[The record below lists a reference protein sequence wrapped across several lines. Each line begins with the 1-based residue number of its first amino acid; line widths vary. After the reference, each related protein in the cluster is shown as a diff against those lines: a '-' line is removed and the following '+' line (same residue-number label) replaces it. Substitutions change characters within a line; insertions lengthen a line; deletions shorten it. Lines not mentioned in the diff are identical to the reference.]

1 MDPARPHIL
10 MTADAV
16 GGIWTYALD
25 LSRGLAARGT
35 AVTVAVVGPGLDEGR
50 RADADAAGIAL
61 VDLGHRPEWLA
72 ESPREVARAGAA
84 LAALAGRS
92 GADLLQLNHPALAA
106 ATAFDL
112 PVLGVCH
119 SCVATWW
126 AAVRG
131 TPLPAEFAW
140 QADAVGAGYRSTAQ
154 LVAPTRAF
162 AAATAARYALPVV
175 PAVVPNG
182 RAPRPAAAAPPH
194 PARAA
199 LTLGRLWDE
208 GKGADT
214 LDRAAALTRVPIR
227 AAGPL
232 VGPNGARLDPVR
244 LETLGPLPEA
254 AVRRLLEARPV
265 FVSAARYEPFGLAAL
280 EAAQAGCAL
289 VLSDIASLRE
299 IWGGAALFVAPEDAA
314 GFAAALDRL
323 DADPERRAELGAAAQ
338 RRSLDYGLELQV
350 DRMAAIYAALLG
362 ARARGSAVA

>member
-1 MDPARPHIL
+1 MDPARPHVL

-25 LSRGLAARGT
+25 LSRGLLARGT
-35 AVTVAVVGPGLDEGR
+35 AVTVAVIGPGLDEGR
-50 RADADAAGIAL
+50 RADAEVAGIAL
-61 VDLGHRPEWLA
+61 VELGHRPEWLA
-72 ESPREVARAGAA
+72 EGPGEVARAGEA

-106 ATAFDL
+106 ATAFDV

-126 AAVRG
+126 AAVRR

-140 QADAVGAGYRSTAQ
+140 QADVVGAGCRAAAH

-162 AAATAARYALPVV
+162 AEATAARYALRVMPT
-175 PAVVPNG
+175 VVPNG
-182 RAPRPAAAAPPH
+182 RAPRPVAAALAH

-232 VGPNGARLDPVR
+232 AGPNGARIAPIR

-254 AVRRLLEARPV
+254 AVRRLLEARPI

-299 IWGGAALFVAPEDAA
+299 SWEDAALFVAPDDAA

-323 DADPERRAELGAAAQ
+323 DADPVLRAGLGAAAQ
-338 RRSLDYGLELQV
+338 RRSLDYGLEVQV
-350 DRMAAIYAALLG
+350 GRMGALYAALLG
-362 ARARGSAVA
+362 VGALGSASG

>member
-1 MDPARPHIL
+1 MDPARPHLL

-25 LSRGLAARGT
+25 LSRGLRARGVNVT
-35 AVTVAVVGPGLDEGR
+35 LAVIGPGPDDDRRAAAEHEGIAVVDLD
-50 RADADAAGIAL
+50 
-61 VDLGHRPEWLA
+61 HKPEWLA
-72 ESPREVARAGAA
+72 DTPREVAAAGEA
-84 LAALAGRS
+84 LAAVAQRCEAG
-92 GADLLQLNHPALAA
+92 LIQLNHPALAA
-106 ATAFDL
+106 ATAFDV

-140 QADAVGAGYRSTAQ
+140 QADAVKAGYRAAKR

-162 AAATAARYALPVV
+162 AAATATRYDLPAV
-175 PAVVPNG
+175 PTVVPNG
-182 RAPRPAAAAPPH
+182 RAPRPVAPA
-194 PARAA
+194 PARLVSAA
-199 LTLGRLWDE
+199 LTVGRLWDE
-208 GKGADT
+208 GKGVGT

-232 VGPNGARLDPVR
+232 VGPDGARIDPLR
-244 LETLGPLPEA
+244 LETLGGLPEA
-254 AVRRLLEARPV
+254 AVRHLLEARPI

-289 VLSDIASLRE
+289 VLSDIATLRE
-299 IWGGAALFVAPEDAA
+299 LWHGAALFVEADDAA

-323 DADPERRAELGAAAQ
+323 DAEPGLRAGLGAAAQ
-338 RRSLDYGLELQV
+338 RRALDYGLELQV
-350 DRMAAIYAALLG
+350 DRMAALYAALLRVD
-362 ARARGSAVA
+362 AVGSAMV

>member
-1 MDPARPHIL
+1 MDPARPHLL

-25 LSRGLAARGT
+25 LSRGLRARGMT
-35 AVTVAVVGPGLDEGR
+35 VTVAVLGPGLDAER
-50 RADADAAGIAL
+50 RADAEAAGIAM

-72 ESPREVARAGAA
+72 ETPREVAQAGEA
-84 LAALAGRS
+84 LAALAKQS

-106 ATAFDL
+106 ATAFAV
-112 PVLGVCH
+112 PVLAVCH

-126 AAVRG
+126 VSVRG
-131 TPLPAEFAW
+131 TPLPGEFQW
-140 QADAVGAGYRSTAQ
+140 QADAVQAGYRAAAR

-162 AAATAARYALPVV
+162 AEATASRYGLPAT

-182 RAPRPAAAAPPH
+182 RAPRPASAEPPS

-208 GKGADT
+208 GKGVAT
-214 LDRAAALTRVPIR
+214 LDEAAALTRVPIR
-227 AAGPL
+227 AVGPL
-232 VGPNGARLDPVR
+232 VGPNGARFDPVW
-244 LETLGPLPEA
+244 LETPGPLPEA
-254 AVRRLLEARPV
+254 AVRSLLAARPI

-299 IWGGAALFVAPEDAA
+299 IWDGAALFVAPGDAA
-314 GFAAALDRL
+314 GFANALDRI
-323 DADPERRAELGAAAQ
+323 DAEPRLRAGLGEAAQ
-338 RRSLDYGLELQV
+338 RRSLEYGLAVQV
-350 DRMAAIYAALLG
+350 ERMAALYNVLLG
-362 ARARGSAVA
+362 ADVAGSDAA